1 MGIFKT
7 DEQTEL
13 MVNIVLPEQEGIDR
27 DSKIHRLNAL
37 MDQIDLFR
45 FGGDRKYK
53 VFLKNNEH
61 DKTVIVYQTKMTI
74 YSDEIYIVAGFIAG
88 INQAKHLPSSA
99 NSLKRFSDKDGNH
112 HLGVEW

>member
-1 MGIFKT
+1 MGIFNT
-7 DEQTEL
+7 DERTEL

-27 DSKIHRLNAL
+27 YSKIYRLNGL
-37 MDQIDLFR
+37 MDQIDLSR
-45 FGGDRKYK
+45 NGNDRKYK

-61 DKTVIVYQTKMTI
+61 NKTVIVYQTKITI

-88 INQAKHLPSSA
+88 INQAKNLPSST
-99 NSLKRFSDKDGNH
+99 NSLKRFSNKDGNH

>member
-1 MGIFKT
+1 MGIFNT

-13 MVNIVLPEQEGIDR
+13 MVNIVLPEQEGIDLY
-27 DSKIHRLNAL
+27 SKIYRLNVL
-37 MDQIDLFR
+37 MDQIDLPR
-45 FGGDRKYK
+45 NGNDRKYK

-61 DKTVIVYQTKMTI
+61 NKTVIVYQTKITI

-88 INQAKHLPSSA
+88 INKAKYLPSSA
-99 NSLKRFSDKDGNH
+99 NSLKRFSDKYGNH